1 VMPWLP
7 GAGGHVL
14 ITSRERGWDEVAT
27 PVEVDVLTRAE
38 SVEMLQHRVPG
49 ISGADADRLAAA
61 LGDLPLAIAQAAGFV
76 AGTAMP
82 AGQYLRLLQT
92 RAGQLLDR
100 AVPRTYPRS
109 LAAATAVTAAQ
120 LAAHDRAAVELASLC
135 AFLAPEP
142 IPEDVFTGAAGLLPG
157 GLAEQA
163 ADPMAW
169 RQTVAHLAGQSL
181 TRVDHRGLQMHR
193 LTQAILRD
201 QLTPD
206 RAAATRRCTEA
217 ILAAS
222 DPGDPPNPDTWARWA
237 QLMPHVL
244 AADLAATDN
253 PALRELV
260 RRVCWYLIERGDART
275 PRDLVSHL
283 YPQWRDRLGE
293 DHEHTLMAAHY
304 LAWALLELGRYAE
317 SRDLNEDTLER
328 RRRVLGD
335 DHPDTLNSAHNLAVV
350 LRELGDVQAARDLDH
365 DNLDRH
371 RRVLGQDH
379 PSALRSASGLAA
391 DLRELG
397 QVQAARDL
405 DEDTLE
411 RRRRVLGQDHPD
423 TLYSAYNL
431 AADLRELGQLQAAR
445 DLDEDTLGR
454 RRRVLGQD
462 HPDTLR
468 SAYNLAAELREHDSA
483 ADRAL

>member
-1 VMPWLP
+1 MV
-7 GAGGHVL
+7 GAAM
-14 ITSRERGWDEVAT
+14 S
-27 PVEVDVLTRAE
+27 
-38 SVEMLQHRVPG
+38 
-49 ISGADADRLAAA
+49 AD
-61 LGDLPLAIAQAAGFV
+61 
-76 AGTAMP
+76 
-82 AGQYLRLLQT
+82 QYLQLLQA
-92 RAGQLLDR
+92 RASQLLDR
-100 AVPRTYPRS
+100 AVPGTYPQS
-109 LAAATAVTAAQ
+109 LAAATAVTAAR
-120 LAAHDRAAVELASLC
+120 LAALDPAAVELARLC

-142 IPEDVFTGAAGLLPG
+142 IPEEVFTGAADLLPG
-157 GLAEQA
+157 RLAEQA
-163 ADPMAW
+163 ADPLTW
-169 RQTVAHLAGQSL
+169 RQILAHLAGQSL
-181 TRVDHRGLQMHR
+181 VRVDRRGLQMHR

-206 RAAATRRCTEA
+206 RAAATRRCAEA

-222 DPGDPPNPDTWARWA
+222 DPGDPPNPETWARWA

-260 RRVCWYLIERGDART
+260 RRVSWYLIERGDART
-275 PRDLVSHL
+275 PRDLFSHL
-283 YPQWRDRLGE
+283 YQQWRDRLGE

-317 SRDLNEDTLER
+317 SRDLNQGTLER
-328 RRRVLGD
+328 RRRVLGE
-335 DHPDTLNSAHNLAVV
+335 DHPDTWNSAHNLALD
-350 LRELGDVQAARDLDH
+350 LRQLGEVQAARDLDQ
-365 DNLDRH
+365 DNLARQ

-379 PSALRSASGLAA
+379 PSALRSASNLAA

-397 QVQAARDL
+397 EVHAARDL
-405 DEDTLE
+405 DQDTLE

-431 AADLRELGQLQAAR
+431 AADLRELGEVQAAR
-445 DLDEDTLGR
+445 DLDQDTLER

-468 SAYNLAAELREHDSA
+468 SAYNLAAELGARASA
-483 ADRAL
+483 ADRPVNP